1 MQFLDEIVAIIGR
14 KWFKSVKKMFFYYVF
29 IVLNK
34 FLKRF
39 FYHNE
44 QVIKNVL
51 ERFLA
56 GVPFAK
62 KR

>member
-56 GVPFAK
+56 GVPFAE